1 MPKNLILRSN
11 EDVRLAIR
19 RRSNEIAAQLT
30 DEEFFTSAQ
39 FERYATS
46 LADFILRKHRLYSM
60 DMVYQ
65 KDSGGPIAYT
75 DGKKIFWN
83 TANRLA
89 SAPKSLE
96 RRFKTNLGI
105 LFHEIGHKL
114 FLDFKAENQF
124 FDELQHGSL
133 QGAFQTGDNSELE
146 KAHAELE
153 QVMSNGYGPAVVE
166 IYADLYNRIADGHD
180 EAAMK
185 NCFPGFIADCIIT
198 ANDVQME
205 NSPTLRELIDSR
217 ADSYGI
223 VSALI
228 LEYCKWGYYSV
239 GEENEDTEKF
249 LNIVTPLEPI
259 LDAILAKDSFQTQLD
274 DLNLLILNLWPFLRE
289 KFPDN
294 PQPDNSGQGSSTYS
308 QSGNSG
314 QGGSTGPQS
323 GNSGQGSTPC
333 PASTPSPS
341 EVASAV
347 SQAAQSASNSMNAN
361 PAPINC
367 NSKALAPD
375 KVAKGDDSSNND
387 SGSSSANSS
396 AAPSGNLSG
405 LIGSISTEK
414 AAKDVQKQMDAAEK
428 ELIRSVNLPLIHET
442 IPLTVTRHNQED
454 KDRYMTIA
462 REVDP
467 IVRNL
472 SREMLALLQDLNEEF
487 TQRHRQFGPIIQAS
501 EAYRQDKRFFAKKK
515 LPADLPNMALCV
527 LIDQSGSM
535 FGENID
541 YARQT
546 AIMLERFASQIKI
559 PLMVAGHYSSGKH
572 CKLQIFTDF
581 VSATTDRDR
590 YSVAGMGTHGC
601 NRDGLAIRVCADL
614 LSRRQEEVKLMV
626 VISDGSPADYGYQG
640 EPAMKDITETVKEY
654 RRKGLLIYG
663 AAIDED
669 REIIEQI
676 YGKGFLSIQN
686 LSAMPKTMIRLIRQQ
701 IF

>member
-1 MPKNLILRSN
+1 MPKNLIMKSN

-19 RRSNEIAAQLT
+19 RRSNEIAAQMT
-30 DEEFFTSAQ
+30 DEEFFTSPQ

-65 KDSGGPIAYT
+65 KDSDGPIAYT

-89 SAPKSLE
+89 SAPNTLE
-96 RRFKTNLGI
+96 RRFKTNMGI
-105 LFHEIGHKL
+105 LFHETAHKL
-114 FLDFKAENQF
+114 FLDFEAENKLL
-124 FDELQHGSL
+124 DTLQNGSL
-133 QGAFQTGDNSELE
+133 QGSFQTGGDSELE

-153 QVMSNGYGPAVVE
+153 QVISNGYGPAVAEV
-166 IYADLYNRIADGHD
+166 YADLYNRIADGHD

-185 NCFPGFIADCIIT
+185 KCFPGFITDCIIT
-198 ANDVQME
+198 ANNVQMDK
-205 NSPTLRELIDSR
+205 SPTLRELIDSR

-228 LEYCKWGYYSV
+228 LEYCKWGCYSV
-239 GEENEDTEKF
+239 GEENEDTEKY
-249 LNIVTPLEPI
+249 LNTVTPLETI
-259 LDAILAKDSFQTQLD
+259 LDAILAGDSFEKQLD

-289 KFPDN
+289 KFPDK
-294 PQPDNSGQGSSTYS
+294 PQSKPSS
-308 QSGNSG
+308 
-314 QGGSTGPQS
+314 QGGSPDPS
-323 GNSGQGSTPC
+323 
-333 PASTPSPS
+333 PAPSPS
-341 EVASAV
+341 EVASAI
-347 SQAAQSASNSMNAN
+347 SQAAQSASNAMNAN
-361 PAPINC
+361 PVPVNC
-367 NSKALAPD
+367 SSKAVDPS
-375 KVAKGDDSSNND
+375 KVASGDDSSCASAD
-387 SGSSSANSS
+387 SSGGSSND
-396 AAPSGNLSG
+396 LSG
-405 LIGSISTEK
+405 LLNRISTEK
-414 AAKDVQKQMDAAEK
+414 ATDDVQKQMDKAQK
-428 ELIRSVNLPLIHET
+428 ELIRSINLPLIHQN
-442 IPLTVTRHNQED
+442 IPLSVYRHNKQD
-454 KDRYMTIA
+454 KNLYMTIA

-472 SREMLALLQDLNEEF
+472 SKEMLALLREMNEEF

-527 LIDQSGSM
+527 LIDLSGSM
-535 FGENID
+535 YGDNIH

-559 PLMVAGHYSSGKH
+559 PLMVAGHNSSGKH
-572 CKLQIFTDF
+572 CKIQIFTDF
-581 VSATTDRDR
+581 VSATTDHDR
-590 YSVAGMGTHGC
+590 FSIAGMDTGGC
-601 NRDGLAIRVCADL
+601 NRDGFAIRVCADL
-614 LSRRQEEVKLMV
+614 LSRRPEDVKLMV
-626 VISDGSPADYGYQG
+626 VISDGSPADYNYQG
-640 EPAMKDITETVKEY
+640 EPARQDITATVKEF

-669 REIIEQI
+669 RQIIEQI